1 MNKEIKIGKY
11 TTTPKKLLF
20 LLLNIAIII
29 IFAVQIIYCIVAFF
43 RVANGGIA
51 GSQVNEIP
59 FEEIV
64 KRRLY
69 AIELWIS
76 ASGLAIYIAIIY
88 KKHFRRPFVAE
99 KIEEKE
105 SVEKDKKEEIK
116 AE

>member
-29 IFAVQIIYCIVAFF
+29 TFAVQIIYCAVAFF
-43 RVANGGIA
+43 RVATGGIA
-51 GSQVNEIP
+51 GGNVNNIP

-76 ASGLAIYIAIIY
+76 ASGLAVYLAVIY
-88 KKHFRRPFVAE
+88 KKKFRNPLTCE
-99 KIEEKE
+99 KASEKE
-105 SVEKDKKEEIK
+105 DNT